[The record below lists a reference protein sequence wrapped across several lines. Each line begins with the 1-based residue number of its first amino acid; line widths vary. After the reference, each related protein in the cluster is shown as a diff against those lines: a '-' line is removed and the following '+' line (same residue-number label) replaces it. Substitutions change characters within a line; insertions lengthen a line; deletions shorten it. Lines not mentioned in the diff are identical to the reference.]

1 MPPYG
6 QHMCARVRLAV
17 ALCVCGTLLGLAHI
31 PAHAADG
38 QVLASTRGQV
48 AWLDLSAP
56 RPRPITA
63 LQLPSYP
70 ADVTAVSG
78 APVAVASIE
87 STFHGTGPMGTD
99 LVTIDLQSGTMK
111 PLLSRQSSD
120 ELLDAPVMLPDGGSV
135 LFQRTVHGTNPGI
148 RVEQVDLDGH
158 RTGLVIDDARY
169 PAPSPDA
176 SRVVFV
182 RYVDQHA
189 ELVSRSLADDSE
201 APVFSDDRFI
211 ALTYPRFSPDGQT
224 IAFVGISLLGAAG
237 ELREANA
244 HGIPWEVWLVQ
255 FDGSDLRQI
264 PDVVN
269 DDPSVAWSPDGT
281 QLLVYGGWGS
291 YLIDPVSGESTLLS
305 FLPGYG
311 ALAWVAN

>member
-1 MPPYG
+1 MR
-6 QHMCARVRLAV
+6 ARVRLVV
-17 ALCVCGTLLGLAHI
+17 ALSVCGALLGLAHV

-63 LQLPSYP
+63 LQLPAYP

-87 STFHGTGPMGTD
+87 SAFRGTGPMGTD

-135 LFQRTVHGTNPGI
+135 LFQHTVHGASPAI
-148 RVEQVDLDGH
+148 RVEQVGLDGQP
-158 RTGLVIDDARY
+158 TGLVIDDARY
-169 PAPSPDA
+169 PAPSPDG
-176 SRVVFV
+176 SRVVFI

-189 ELVSRSLADDSE
+189 ELVSHSLADGSE
-201 APVFSDDRFI
+201 APVLSDDRFI
-211 ALTYPRFSPDGQT
+211 ALAYPRFSPDGQT
-224 IAFVGISLLGAAG
+224 VAFVGISIVGTAD
-237 ELREANA
+237 ELHAANA

-255 FDGSDLRQI
+255 SDGSGLRQI
-264 PDVVN
+264 PDVIN
-269 DDPSVAWSPDGT
+269 DDPSVAWSPDGA
-281 QLLVYGGWGS
+281 QILVYGGWGS
-291 YLIDPVSGESTLLS
+291 YLIDVATGTSSLLS
-305 FLPGYG
+305 YLPGYG
-311 ALAWVAN
+311 ALAWLAN

>member
-1 MPPYG
+1 M
-6 QHMCARVRLAV
+6 
-17 ALCVCGTLLGLAHI
+17 
-31 PAHAADG
+31 PAHAAEG

-63 LQLPSYP
+63 LQLPAYP

-87 STFHGTGPMGTD
+87 SAFQGTGPMGSD
-99 LVTIDLQSGTMK
+99 LVTIDLQSGTMM

-120 ELLDAPVMLPDGGSV
+120 ELLDAPTMLPDGGSV
-135 LFQRTVHGTNPGI
+135 LFQRTVHGATTAT
-148 RVEQVDLDGH
+148 RVEQVGLDGQP
-158 RTGLVIDDARY
+158 TGLVIDDARY

-189 ELVSRSLADDSE
+189 ELVSHSLADGSD
-201 APVFSDDRFI
+201 APVVSDDRFI
-211 ALTYPRFSPDGQT
+211 ALAYPRFSPDGQT
-224 IAFVGISLLGAAG
+224 IAFAGISVIGTAG
-237 ELREANA
+237 ELQAANA
-244 HGIPWEVWLVQ
+244 HGIPCEVWLVQ
-255 FDGSDLRQI
+255 SDGSGLRQI
-264 PDVVN
+264 PDVIN

-281 QLLVYGGWGS
+281 QILVYGGWGS

-305 FLPGYG
+305 YLPGYG
-311 ALAWVAN
+311 ALAWLAN